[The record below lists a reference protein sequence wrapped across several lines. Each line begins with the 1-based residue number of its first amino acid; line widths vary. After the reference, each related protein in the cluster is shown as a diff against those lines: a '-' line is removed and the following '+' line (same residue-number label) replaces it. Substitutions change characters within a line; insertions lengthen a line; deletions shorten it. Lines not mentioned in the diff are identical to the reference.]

1 LQRFP
6 LSDYLTP
13 LIETDILFNLGV
25 LGIVMTILGYTVAR
39 CTLSKTLCLL
49 QFQELF
55 LIGAGVFGV
64 VSGLKLA
71 ILPFQSQVIK
81 STLGFDRWVLI
92 IGAYAVIEISLR
104 QIIDV
109 QRKWLLSQETK
120 TDKENDS

>member
-1 LQRFP
+1 M
-6 LSDYLTP
+6 SDYLTP
-13 LIETDILFNLGV
+13 LIETDILFNVGV
-25 LGIVMTILGYTVAR
+25 SIIVITILGYTVFRSFQTKA
-39 CTLSKTLCLL
+39 LCLL

-71 ILPFQSQVIK
+71 ILPFQSQIIK

-92 IGAYAVIEISLR
+92 IGAYAVIDISLR

-109 QRKWLLSQETK
+109 QRKWLLLQEAK
-120 TDKENDS
+120 TNKRE